1 MALTDTVLETFA
13 ECPIPPLEGPPTHT
27 YLTDL
32 NGYLNACAASVHCDL
47 GNGTVG
53 YLILTAQ
60 PATFL
65 LACTTPFVHPT
76 HPGATLTLPDPAP
89 TSAVIGTLTRAHTE
103 KLRLFNE
110 YNSVD
115 KSCKKILF
123 SLIPEAYYRSFKN
136 KYTGFANVTCLTI
149 LTHLWTTYGVLQD
162 YEVQENDQMMK
173 QPITAETL
181 FEDFI
186 EQIEIAVEAV
196 ASQVPY
202 TDPQIVSIAFSLVET
217 SGIYFDGAK
226 EWRRKATADKT
237 WANFK
242 TFFAREFREGQ
253 AVSRSS
259 QAGGYANFCAPMG
272 QANAAVQEQMQ
283 ENHTQALANLA
294 TATAADR
301 QAVTT
306 LTATNAQLTA
316 ELAIATATIATLQK
330 KVAALSANRSNR
342 RPRGGERGNQEPE
355 VRPPIDPDG
364 YCWTHGYRVS
374 TAHNGYTCNNCA
386 PGHIKEATRANPM
399 GGSTLNKPE

>member
-1 MALTDTVLETFA
+1 MTVTDTVLDSFA
-13 ECPIPPLEGPPTHT
+13 ECPIPPLEGNPTHT

-47 GNGTVG
+47 GNGKVG
-53 YLILTAQ
+53 YLALTAQ
-60 PATFL
+60 PATFT
-65 LACTTPFVHPT
+65 LACATPFIHPT

-89 TSAVIGTLTRAHTE
+89 TSAVIGTLTRAHKE
-103 KLRLFNE
+103 NLRLFNE

-136 KYTGFANVTCLTI
+136 KYTGFSAVSCLTI
-149 LTHLWTTYGVLQD
+149 LTHLWTTYGILQD
-162 YEVQENDQMMK
+162 YEVQDNDQMMK

-186 EQIEIAVEAV
+186 EQIEVAVEAV

-202 TDPQIVSIAFSLVET
+202 TDQQIVSIAFSLVET
-217 SGIYFDGAK
+217 SGLYHDGAK
-226 EWRRKATADKT
+226 EWRRKPAIDKT
-237 WANFK
+237 WKNFK
-242 TFFAREFREGQ
+242 SFFAREFRKER
-253 AVSRSS
+253 AVTRTS
-259 QAGGYANFCAPMG
+259 QTGGYAQFCAQTD
-272 QANAAVQEQMQ
+272 QANAAVQQQMQ

-316 ELAIATATIATLQK
+316 ELATVTATIATLRRK
-330 KVAALSANRSNR
+330 LSALPTGRSR
-342 RPRGGERGNQEPE
+342 TPE
-355 VRPPIDPDG
+355 TPPNTNSNVRASLDPNG

-374 TAHNGYTCNNCA
+374 TEHTGHTCNNCA
-386 PGHIKEATRANPM
+386 PGHKKEATRSNTM
-399 GGSTLNKPE
+399 GGSIKGKPE